1 MKGKCYRQLSLLTP
15 AEKKTLLRQ
24 LDTRKDHLG
33 QLAAYI
39 LRCIDKD
46 QPLPPN
52 EDLALRIYQTPYT
65 RRIEDLIRSD
75 QRHISEQAERLLIQR
90 EAESRRHYIT
100 SVYDSYHLCLAYIN
114 RGDFDLFRQEAEAV
128 LVRLEANQDFAS
140 YILFYNLYKEYSNR
154 WEPTT
159 RNNYEQ
165 LYNELIN
172 REGII
177 IRSFLQQW
185 HIHQTRRAF
194 ALSNVRIYR
203 PDYQPA
209 ETRSFRELEQAYPF
223 PMLDFLMTKAE
234 TYSGTIEQRKEALR
248 KMYTQLQQV
257 SEGYPGLAQERLT
270 NGVNLFTLCCIT
282 SEEERGFA
290 VAAEMLDLIAAN
302 DFDKRLL
309 HIFYFNLCSMKLRY
323 GYIEEGLALIREFAE
338 QFYSSP
344 YGTRFRF
351 LRVYQL
357 LFDGQPEEAYAAIP
371 SDFSAS
377 PEDRLYIK
385 LIETIVFFLREDI
398 DLVLANLRNIRQN
411 TDYNE
416 FSNPTY
422 EYFARCLQRLVNA
435 TARAERH
442 EIATE
447 LRSYYEEQRQTPNP
461 YLLPIVWLDHYLQKN
476 RL

>member
-1 MKGKCYRQLSLLTP
+1 MKGKCYSQLSILTP
-15 AEKKTLLRQ
+15 AEKKALLRQ

-33 QLAAYI
+33 QLAALM
-39 LRCIDKD
+39 LRCIEKS
-46 QPLPPN
+46 QPLPLA
-52 EDLALRIYQTPYT
+52 EDLALRIYRTPLT
-65 RRIEDLIRSD
+65 RRVEDLIRSD
-75 QRHISEQAERLLIQR
+75 TRHISEVAERLLVQR
-90 EAESRRHYIT
+90 EAESGRHYIT
-100 SVYDSYHLCLAYIN
+100 AVYHSYHLCLAYIS
-114 RGDFDLFRQEAEAV
+114 RGEFDLFREEV
-128 LVRLEANQDFAS
+128 LEVLGRLEANQDFAN
-140 YILFYNLYKEYSNR
+140 YIPFYNLYKEYSNR

-159 RNNYEQ
+159 KDNYEQ
-165 LYNELIN
+165 LYNELVD
-172 REGII
+172 REGVI
-177 IRSFLQQW
+177 IRNFLQQW

-203 PDYQPA
+203 PDYVPV
-209 ETRSFRELEQAYPF
+209 ETRSFDELEQAYPF

-234 TYSGTIEQRKEALR
+234 TYSGTIEERKEALK
-248 KMYTQLQQV
+248 KMYVQLQQV
-257 SEGYPGLAQERLT
+257 SEGHPDLAQERLT

-282 SEEERGFA
+282 REEERGFA
-290 VAAEMLDLIAAN
+290 IAEEVLALIAAN

-323 GYIEEGLALIREFAE
+323 GYIEEGLALIRTYVA

-385 LIETIVFFLREDI
+385 IIETIVFFLREDV
-398 DLVLANLRNIRQN
+398 DLVLAHLRNIRQN
-411 TDYNE
+411 TDYNA

-422 EYFARCLQRLVNA
+422 EYFTRCLQRLINA
-435 TARAERH
+435 TTRAERQ
-442 EIATE
+442 EIAAE

-461 YLLPIVWLDHYLQKN
+461 YLLPIVWLDHYL
-476 RL
+476 RG